1 VAHARGRRP
10 IRCTKYTFGESGV
23 TLKPWSQA
31 LPENVPADANAR
43 FEVEAMGVAI
53 GALPAVERDH
63 NAYTVRVVLRDIFD
77 HSGNTTLVMLVAAKS
92 GRSGY

>member
-1 VAHARGRRP
+1 
-10 IRCTKYTFGESGV
+10 
-23 TLKPWSQA
+23 
-31 LPENVPADANAR
+31 
-43 FEVEAMGVAI
+43 MGVAI

>member
-1 VAHARGRRP
+1 M
-10 IRCTKYTFGESGV
+10 

-31 LPENVPADANAR
+31 LPENVPAEANAR

-63 NAYTVRVVLRDIFD
+63 NAYTVRMVLRDIFD
-77 HSGNTTLVMLVAAKS
+77 HSGNSTQIAKPQSTIHQASQSQMSTLSRFIVGAAI
-92 GRSGY
+92 